1 MRSPPILLPW
11 AANGL
16 QDGWVRWG
24 FGKKWGET
32 DFRAISGPKRAK
44 NGYFRAEIVKSALF
58 SKTNAQPKKRSEW
71 WFRVLNLRLKT
82 FLSDLGGEAILILG
96 RSRKIS
102 I

>member
-1 MRSPPILLPW
+1 MGAMGFWKKVGGNGFQGHKW
-11 AANGL
+11 A
-16 QDGWVRWG
+16 
-24 FGKKWGET
+24 
-32 DFRAISGPKRAK
+32 P
-44 NGYFRAEIVKSALF
+44 NGYFRAKIVKSALF